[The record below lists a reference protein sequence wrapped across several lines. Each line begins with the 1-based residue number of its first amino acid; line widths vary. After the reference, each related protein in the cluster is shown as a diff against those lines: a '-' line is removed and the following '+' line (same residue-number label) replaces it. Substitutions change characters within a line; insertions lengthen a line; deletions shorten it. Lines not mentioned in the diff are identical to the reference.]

1 MLGLLKEAIASNGAP
16 EYIRSDNG
24 PEFIA
29 RAIQDW
35 LSENQIKTIYI
46 DPGGS
51 GADRIV
57 GAIRPGVRPGDA
69 AYAAMT

>member
-1 MLGLLKEAIASNGAP
+1 MLGLLKEVIASNGAP

-46 DPGGS
+46 DPGCPWQNGYAES
-51 GADRIV
+51 FNSRLRVEWLDR
-57 GAIRPGVRPGDA
+57 
-69 AYAAMT
+69 

>member
-46 DPGGS
+46 DPGCPWQNGYAES
-51 GADRIV
+51 FNSRLRVEWLDR
-57 GAIRPGVRPGDA
+57 
-69 AYAAMT
+69 